1 MIWTPYTAIM
11 FILSL
16 FAIALTAYAVPK
28 AWRIWRRAEKASL
41 EERYELEKAF
51 YLASTVVWLIIIS
64 RIVGMGLYWVA
75 NESLIPLVPGA
86 MCQWGIHQ
94 AGHPFS
100 WIDSIVKLIVIFVYG
115 IWLSL
120 DMVNRRCKGAPLM
133 GTLSKYF
140 VFLMPL
146 LIVDAGL
153 DLAFYLKVEPVTV
166 PCCRVVFTAENP
178 LPCPF
183 CFVFHDAPMFI
194 AVIVGYGMAIAT
206 MIWGSVVKKYAS
218 EPGDLGEVSM
228 KALRLLANLSL
239 FFAIIGTIALIPA
252 IFQIMV
258 PAAVH

>member
-16 FAIALTAYAVPK
+16 FAIALTAYAAPK
-28 AWRIWRRAEKASL
+28 AWRIWRRVEKAGL

-51 YLASTVVWLIIIS
+51 YLASTVVWLIIVS
-64 RIVGMGLYWVA
+64 RIVGMGLYWVT
-75 NESLIPLVPGA
+75 NENLIPLVPGA

-94 AGHPFS
+94 VGHPYP
-100 WIDSIVKLIVIFVYG
+100 WIDTIVKLLVIFVYG

-120 DMVNRRCKGAPLM
+120 DMINRRCKGAPLM

-146 LIVDAGL
+146 LIIDAGL
-153 DLAFYLKVEPVTV
+153 DVAFYAKIEPVIV
-166 PCCRVVFTAENP
+166 PCCRVVFTVETL
-178 LPCPF
+178 LPCLF
-183 CFVFHDAPMFI
+183 CFIFHDAPMFI

-206 MIWGSVVKKYAS
+206 MIWGSVVRRYTG
-218 EPGDLGEVSM
+218 EPGELGVVSTR
-228 KALRLLANLSL
+228 ALRFLANLSL

-252 IFQIMV
+252 IFQVMV
-258 PAAVH
+258 PAAFH